1 MSVIRRSR
9 GLVAHVRGAAAE
21 DTACAVLLAEG
32 WTILARRIR
41 TGAGEIDIAAERD
54 GLLALVEVKAR
65 PKLAEAAAAIG
76 PLQRAR
82 LLAAA
87 TVLLGENPGWGTAG
101 VRFDVMVVDAA
112 GQVRRITDAFRDE

>member
-1 MSVIRRSR
+1 M
-9 GLVAHVRGAAAE
+9 H
-21 DTACAVLLAEG
+21 LLAEG

-76 PLQRAR
+76 PRQRAR